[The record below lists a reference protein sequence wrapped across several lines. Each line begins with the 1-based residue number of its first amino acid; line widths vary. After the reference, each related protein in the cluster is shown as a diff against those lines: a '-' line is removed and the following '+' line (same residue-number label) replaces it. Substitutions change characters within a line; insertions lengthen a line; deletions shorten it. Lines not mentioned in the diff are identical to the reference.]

1 MKRLAL
7 CLLLTGCAT
16 TQRPLPTPVACVA
29 PADIPP
35 EPEQVRDRLTGNAQ
49 ADVGIIAVS
58 ALELRIWGR
67 GLRALLEGCQ

>member
-7 CLLLTGCAT
+7 CLLLSGCAT
-16 TQRPLPTPVACVA
+16 TQATPVPVACVA

-35 EPEQVRDRLTGNAQ
+35 EPEQVRDKLTGNAQ
-49 ADVGIIAVS
+49 ADVGIVAVS